1 MQDTSRQISE
11 LTDFAAANGWKVL
24 DTFTEKISGAKRNG
38 ERPEL
43 IRMMDFVSKHQ
54 IDKVLVWELS
64 RLGRNTIEVLR
75 TIETLNQ
82 AHVSLYIKN
91 YNIDTLDESGN
102 PNVMAQFLVTLLA
115 EVAAMERS
123 TIKERMDSGYR
134 KFIKDGGKVGRK
146 IGYRKNEEKLKNE
159 YFNVIKLLKKGI
171 SIRNVAKLT
180 NHSVNTVSKCKKI
193 FSL

>member
-43 IRMMDFVSKHQ
+43 MRMMDFVSKHQ

-123 TIKERMDSGYR
+123 TIRERMDS
-134 KFIKDGGKVGRK
+134 
-146 IGYRKNEEKLKNE
+146 GYRKNEEKLKNE